1 MQIRISLLFLL
12 LGFLLGILGLE
23 TPVSAQGFNF
33 FGSPPKKQAPA
44 AVIVPQPQ
52 PQPKLQLQPKPAP
65 PQPKPKPKPKPVVQP
80 KRSISDVL
88 FVMDTSGSMDA
99 PAPGERLSKLA
110 SAKKALRYFAK
121 HMREG
126 TRIQFW
132 TFNARIQQQPNSPAL
147 KPRSATVIFEPIG
160 PSGSAVRRH
169 LSKVIDQL
177 DTRGGTNLYEALHQA
192 IRSFRS
198 SAYQVPK
205 GAKRRKLVV
214 VLADGQDDD
223 LSPIKLPHVLAA
235 KRKHPQVLIRTIG
248 FGISKSDPLYHTLCQ
263 LASNRQS
270 CTVAKD
276 AAQLQRILRSFTD
289 S

>member
-1 MQIRISLLFLL
+1 LAVLGGL
-12 LGFLLGILGLE
+12 LGGFGSA
-23 TPVSAQGFNF
+23 TPVLAQGFNF
-33 FGSPPKKQAPA
+33 FGSPPKKEAPA
-44 AVIVPQPQ
+44 AVIVPKPK
-52 PQPKLQLQPKPAP
+52 PKPKLRLEPTPA
-65 PQPKPKPKPKPVVQP
+65 KPKPKPKPAAPP
-80 KRSISDVL
+80 KRSVSDVL

-99 PAPGERLSKLA
+99 PAPGARVSKLD

-126 TRIQFW
+126 TRFQLW

-147 KPRSATVIFEPIG
+147 KSGSRTVVFEPIG

-169 LSKVIDQL
+169 LGGVIGDL
-177 DTRGGTNLYEALHQA
+177 DTRGGTNLYEALNRA
-192 IRSFRS
+192 IRYFRS

-205 GAKRRKLVV
+205 GTKRRKVVV

-223 LSPIKLPHVLAA
+223 LSPIKLHHVLAS
-235 KRKHPQVLIRTIG
+235 KRQHPQVKIRTIG
-248 FGISKSDPLYHTLCQ
+248 FGITKNDPLYHTLCQ
-263 LASNRQS
+263 LASDAKS

-276 AAQLQRILRSFTD
+276 AAQLQRILRSFTG